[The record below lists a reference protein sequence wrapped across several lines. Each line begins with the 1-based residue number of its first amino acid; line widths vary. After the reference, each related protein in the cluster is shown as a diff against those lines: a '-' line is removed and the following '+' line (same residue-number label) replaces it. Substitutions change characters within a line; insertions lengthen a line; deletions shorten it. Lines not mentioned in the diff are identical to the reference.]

1 MASSNRLNKWSWR
14 VYPLWLLLIVAFA
27 AIIFRL
33 AQLQI
38 IDDGDSL
45 GGNERGRLFLQK
57 QGDARVLR
65 EETIAASR
73 GEIVDRNGKL
83 LAFSTPVE
91 SVWANPSLVDFSA
104 ARIQALASSLDIS
117 ERLLKKR
124 LAQNNYYV
132 YLRRQLDPQMA
143 DAIKSGKFDG
153 VFLKTEYKRFYP
165 AGEIASHLVG
175 FTDVDDKGQE
185 GMELSFDSL
194 LSAEA
199 GLKQV
204 MKNAH
209 HEVIKDIK
217 LIKAASEGQRLVLS
231 IDMRLQ
237 YIAYRE
243 LKSAVASYK
252 ARSGS
257 LVILDTQTG
266 EVLALVNQPSYNA
279 NDRSQLV
286 PENMRNRALIDLYE
300 PGSTV
305 KPFTVMAALESGDF
319 DSSSIIDT
327 DRGSIRLGN
336 KTIYDESA
344 YGKIDLATVL
354 SKSSNVGTS
363 KLALDIDIDQMQD
376 LFSRVGLGEYCA
388 TGFPGEQAGYLPNHR
403 FWAPIQ
409 KATLSFGH
417 GLSVNTVQLA
427 RAYSVIANDGIKQ
440 PVSLLKVNSEAAK
453 PLGVG
458 EGERVISASITREV
472 REMMLGV
479 VEKGT
484 GKQARIPGYSVAGKT
499 GTAHKVGGSGY
510 EESRYRATFA
520 GIAPASAPRLV
531 AVVTI
536 NDPADERYSGGKIA
550 APVFS
555 KVMQSALRIMDVEPD
570 RLNELGEQR
579 DKGQVKNSGLADKEL
594 ADKELINKTALK
606 TERSPSLSD
615 AALPVSSRESHGSA

>member
-45 GGNERGRLFLQK
+45 GGNERGRLFLQQ

-104 ARIQALASSLDIS
+104 SRIRELAASLDIS

-143 DAIKSGKFDG
+143 DAVKSGKFDG

-194 LSAEA
+194 LSAET

-217 LIKAASEGQRLVLS
+217 LIRAASEGQRLVLS

-243 LKSAVASYK
+243 LKAAVASYK

-257 LVILDTQTG
+257 LVILDTRTG

-327 DRGSIRLGN
+327 DKGSIRVGN
-336 KTIYDESA
+336 KTIYDEGA

-388 TGFPGEQAGYLPNHR
+388 TGFPGEQTGYLPNHR
-403 FWAPIQ
+403 FWAPIE
-409 KATLSFGH
+409 KATLSYGH

-453 PLGVG
+453 PLGFS
-458 EGERVISASITREV
+458 EGERVVSASITREV

-499 GTAHKVGGSGY
+499 GTAHKVGRGGY

-555 KVMQSALRIMDVEPD
+555 KVMQSALRILDVEPD
-570 RLNELGEQR
+570 RLHELGEQQAK
-579 DKGQVKNSGLADKEL
+579 DNGLADKDL
-594 ADKELINKTALK
+594 TDKTSLK
-606 TERSPSLSD
+606 TKRSPSLSD